1 MYVKKIECMAFVVKW
16 KQNPFK
22 IPCLTLE
29 VVITYLL
36 FESVVRLGIVLHF
49 IVFENCTKVVIDFR
63 YYYMKLSDRKMEKY
77 LMIITVLKTVMDV
90 CFLIFLN
97 WFLQK
102 I

>member
-1 MYVKKIECMAFVVKW
+1 MAFIVKW

-22 IPCLTLE
+22 THCIKLE
-29 VVITYLL
+29 VIIYILHTCF
-36 FESVVRLGIVLHF
+36 FESVVRLGIILHF
-49 IVFENCTKVVIDFR
+49 IVFENCTRVVSDFR
-63 YYYMKLSDRKMEKY
+63 YYYMKLADRKMEKY